1 MKKVITAKAVVEN
14 VPVITDMA
22 AEALESVDCP
32 MKTMVQ
38 LQIVLDEIISN
49 IARYAYKG
57 TETGDLTVI
66 LEVEGEPPVASVTF
80 IDEGRPYDPLAK
92 EDPDITLSADERE
105 IGGLGIFMVKKTM
118 DSMTYERRD
127 NRNMLTVTKKL

>member
-57 TETGDLTVI
+57 TETGDLTVT
-66 LEVEGEPPVASVTF
+66 LEVGGEPPVASVTF

-127 NRNMLTVTKKL
+127 NRNVLTVTKKL

>member
-66 LEVEGEPPVASVTF
+66 LEVEGEPSVASVTF

-127 NRNMLTVTKKL
+127 NRNVLTVTKKL

>member
-127 NRNMLTVTKKL
+127 NRNVLTVTKKL